1 MARFMIVWGNPR
13 LPSRLQ
19 QPLLLYSQNAIHV
32 VVQRRR
38 GRDPFL
44 TLFGEGERGATTVFI
59 GFEIS
64 SSISD
69 FHFHFQSL
77 TFDTIRKWEN
87 EERHAGETALML
99 LGEKKRMQ
107 CTGSPFSVFYAIFV
121 LIYATKIWKL
131 YNTVVRCCFL
141 RFLKAF

>member
-1 MARFMIVWGNPR
+1 M
-13 LPSRLQ
+13 
-19 QPLLLYSQNAIHV
+19 
-32 VVQRRR
+32 
-38 GRDPFL
+38 
-44 TLFGEGERGATTVFI
+44 TTVFI

-107 CTGSPFSVFYAIFV
+107 CTGFSGSPFFSFLCHF
-121 LIYATKIWKL
+121 
-131 YNTVVRCCFL
+131 CFDICNENL
-141 RFLKAF
+141 EAL